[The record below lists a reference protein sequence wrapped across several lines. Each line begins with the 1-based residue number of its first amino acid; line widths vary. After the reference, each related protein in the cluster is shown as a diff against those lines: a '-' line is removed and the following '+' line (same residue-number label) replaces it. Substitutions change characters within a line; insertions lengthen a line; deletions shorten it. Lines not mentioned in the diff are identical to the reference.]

1 MVNKSGRYPQVM
13 SQHATLAQAQR
24 STWSTTDPLD
34 FDKGVPF
41 SELTLQTQPAP
52 YEYANDGQRPSW
64 RRSGRSRGRCGSAGE
79 DLPWPARLT
88 AKLAEFEAA
97 GLALQEAHGHLR
109 RAETDEAAALD
120 SSGSDADDKIAVAI
134 RNRGIY
140 SSRVANREAARARLL
155 GELSEAVKLG
165 QSELAAA
172 VSSELARRREIL
184 LERIRVAGQLEGQVW
199 AEAID
204 SVLESSRPIGD
215 VQRLEVPAQ
224 ALLVDGA
231 EIKVGLA
238 KRLLA
243 GFEAIAEKVKEFI

>member
-1 MVNKSGRYPQVM
+1 MEHDGP
-13 SQHATLAQAQR
+13 T
-24 STWSTTDPLD
+24 D

-134 RNRGIY
+134 RNRGID
-140 SSRVANREAARARLL
+140 SSGLRTEKR
-155 GELSEAVKLG
+155 
-165 QSELAAA
+165 
-172 VSSELARRREIL
+172 
-184 LERIRVAGQLEGQVW
+184 LERGCW
-199 AEAID
+199 A
-204 SVLESSRPIGD
+204 SCPKRSS
-215 VQRLEVPAQ
+215 
-224 ALLVDGA
+224 LVNPSWLRRSRA
-231 EIKVGLA
+231 S
-238 KRLLA
+238 
-243 GFEAIAEKVKEFI
+243 